1 MSYPA
6 NPATTP
12 EAAIRTW
19 YGLSQQ
25 QLARDLGVSAAFVG
39 HLEAHRKVR
48 PPALEARL
56 LPLAHGVPAPV
67 ALPYRLPPLPPPAP
81 PAGAPA
87 AVRQRHRTL
96 CLLAHAVGRQLEVAQ
111 ARAAAQAARHRGLT
125 RLAALPPPAA
135 PAEAAHRAAW
145 LLSLTHDLALAYP
158 DPDHAATAARLLAA
172 RLAGVRT
179 ELAHLTATSRDPY
192 GA

>member
-25 QLARDLGVSAAFVG
+25 QLARYLGVSAAFVG
-39 HLEAHRKVR
+39 HLEAGRK
-48 PPALEARL
+48 A
-56 LPLAHGVPAPV
+56 LPLALAARLRPLAQGVPAPV
-67 ALPYRLPPLPPPAP
+67 ALPHRLPPLPPPDL

-87 AVRQRHRTL
+87 AVWQRHRTL
-96 CLLAHAVGRQLEVAQ
+96 CQLAHAVGQQLEVAQ

-145 LLSLTHDLALAYP
+145 LLSLTHDLTLVYP

-179 ELAHLTATSRDPY
+179 ELAHLTATSPP
-192 GA
+192 